1 MTRRGRRTIS
11 EARWPDTPNFVELA
25 KNWRSDAITVL
36 LNLIWQGYDLYQA
49 DVLSKVDLSQA
60 DDQLERDI
68 TQSLSI
74 YIDKARSGFE
84 PFTLRTEWFENEQR
98 MPSPARQKQ
107 YDLAFIWSSPP
118 NVRIVW
124 PLEAKV
130 LRSDGSVSEYV
141 KEITDNYITCRYAPF
156 SSEAGMLAYLLKGD
170 PEKAFDNIAK
180 SVPCLL
186 SDHVDFQNRDH
197 KTSDHQRIVPADESY
212 PSSFRCHHLILKI
225 IEEQSKEKVTQRR
238 TSTKQIAKKTTKQK
252 ASTVKI
258 VEHNRDQ
265 P

>member
-11 EARWPDTPNFVELA
+11 EARWPDTPDFVELA
-25 KNWRSDAITVL
+25 KKWQCDAITVL
-36 LNLIWQGYDLYQA
+36 LNLIWQGYDLYQE

-68 TQSLSI
+68 TQGLSI
-74 YIDKARSGFE
+74 YIDTARSGFE
-84 PFTLRTEWFENEQR
+84 PFILRTEWFENEQR

-130 LRSDGSVSEYV
+130 LHSDGSVSEYV
-141 KEITDNYITCRYAPF
+141 REITDNYLTCRYAPF
-156 SSEAGMLAYLLKGD
+156 SSEAGMLAYLLKGS
-170 PEKAFDNIAK
+170 PKNAFGNIAK

-186 SDHVDFQNRDH
+186 TDHVDFQNRDH
-197 KTSDHQRIVPADESY
+197 KTSDHQRIVPAGKNY
-212 PSSFRCHHLILKI
+212 PSNFRCHHLILKI
-225 IEEQSKEKVTQRR
+225 PQ
-238 TSTKQIAKKTTKQK
+238 
-252 ASTVKI
+252 
-258 VEHNRDQ
+258 
-265 P
+265 

>member
-197 KTSDHQRIVPADESY
+197 KTSDHQRVVPADESY

-225 IEEQSKEKVTQRR
+225 IEEQSTEKVTQRR

-252 ASTVKI
+252 ASTVNS
-258 VEHNRDQ
+258 VEHNRD
-265 P
+265 